1 MLFQAGSLHCLKV
14 LGDLAMSIVDEK
26 SWRLLDALQADARAS
41 LKTLAEAAG
50 LSLPA
55 TAERIRKMEAAG
67 IIRGYHADI
76 APEALGYVIKAVV
89 AITTQH
95 PYKQKF
101 IEVLRAKPQVLECLH
116 VTGAD
121 SCLFTVVAKD
131 MQDLE
136 AFLASINQYGET
148 RSSVVMSSQ
157 IPRRGVQRF

>member
-1 MLFQAGSLHCLKV
+1 MET
-14 LGDLAMSIVDEK
+14 VDEK
-26 SWRLLDALQADARAS
+26 SWRILSALQEDARAS
-41 LKTLAEAAG
+41 LKALAQIAG

-55 TAERIRKMEAAG
+55 TAERIKKMEAAG
-67 IIRGYHADI
+67 LIRGYHADI

-95 PYKQKF
+95 PYKHKF

-136 AFLASINQYGET
+136 QFLSSINPYGET
-148 RSSVVMSSQ
+148 RTSIVMSSQ

>member
-1 MLFQAGSLHCLKV
+1 MNP
-14 LGDLAMSIVDEK
+14 VDEK
-26 SWRLLDALQADARAS
+26 SWRILAALQEDARAP
-41 LKTLAEAAG
+41 LKTLAETAG
-50 LSLPA
+50 LSVPA
-55 TAERIRKMEAAG
+55 TAERIRKMEEAG
-67 IIRGYHADI
+67 IIRGYHADV

-121 SCLFTVVAKD
+121 SVLFTVVAKD
-131 MQDLE
+131 MADLE
-136 AFLASINQYGET
+136 QFLASINKYGET
-148 RSSVVMSSQ
+148 RTSIVMSAQ

>member
-1 MLFQAGSLHCLKV
+1 
-14 LGDLAMSIVDEK
+14 MSMVDEK
-26 SWRLLDALQADARAS
+26 AWRILSALQQDARVS
-41 LKTLAEAAG
+41 LKTLAEIAG

-55 TAERIRKMEAAG
+55 TAERVRKMEAAG
-67 IIRGYHADI
+67 LIRGYHADI

-89 AITTQH
+89 AITTQQ

-136 AFLASINQYGET
+136 QFLTGINHFGET
-148 RSSVVMSSQ
+148 RTSIVMSSQ

>member
-1 MLFQAGSLHCLKV
+1 MNT
-14 LGDLAMSIVDEK
+14 VDEK
-26 SWRLLDALQADARAS
+26 SWRILAALQEDARAS
-41 LKTLAEAAG
+41 LKTLSEIAG
-50 LSLPA
+50 LSVPA
-55 TAERIRKMEAAG
+55 TAERIRKMEEAG

-95 PYKQKF
+95 PYKHKF
-101 IEVLRAKPQVLECLH
+101 IDVLRAKPQVLECLH

-136 AFLASINQYGET
+136 QFLGSINQYGET
-148 RSSVVMSSQ
+148 RTSIVMSSQ

>member
-1 MLFQAGSLHCLKV
+1 M
-14 LGDLAMSIVDEK
+14 ITVDDK
-26 SWRLLDALQADARAS
+26 SWRLLETLQQDARAS

-55 TAERIRKMEAAG
+55 TAERIRKMESAG
-67 IIRGYHADI
+67 LIRGYHADI
-76 APEALGYVIKAVV
+76 DPEALGYVIKAVI

-131 MQDLE
+131 MADLE
-136 AFLASINQYGET
+136 AFLASINPYGET
-148 RSSVVMSSQ
+148 RTSIVMSSQ

>member
-1 MLFQAGSLHCLKV
+1 
-14 LGDLAMSIVDEK
+14 MSTVDEK
-26 SWRLLDALQADARAS
+26 SWRLLSALQQDARAS
-41 LKTLAEAAG
+41 LKTLAEVAG

-55 TAERIRKMEAAG
+55 TAERIKKMEAAG
-67 IIRGYHADI
+67 LIRGYHADV

-131 MQDLE
+131 MPDLE
-136 AFLASINQYGET
+136 DFLSSINQYGET
-148 RSSVVMSSQ
+148 RTSIVMSSQ
-157 IPRRGVQRF
+157 IQRRGVQRF

>member
-1 MLFQAGSLHCLKV
+1 
-14 LGDLAMSIVDEK
+14 MSIVDEK
-26 SWRLLDALQADARAS
+26 SWRILAALQQDARAS

-55 TAERIRKMEAAG
+55 TAERVKKLEGAG
-67 IIRGYHADI
+67 VIRGYHADI
-76 APEALGYVIKAVV
+76 APEALGYPVKAVV

-101 IEVLRAKPQVLECLH
+101 IEVLRARPQVLECLH
-116 VTGAD
+116 VTGND

-136 AFLASINQYGET
+136 LFLASINQFGET
-148 RSSVVMSSQ
+148 RTSIVMSAQ

>member
-1 MLFQAGSLHCLKV
+1 MG
-14 LGDLAMSIVDEK
+14 MVDEK
-26 SWRLLDALQADARAS
+26 AWRILSALQQDARVS
-41 LKTLAEAAG
+41 LTTLAEIAG

-55 TAERIRKMEAAG
+55 TAERVRKMEAAG
-67 IIRGYHADI
+67 LIRGYHADI
-76 APEALGYVIKAVV
+76 VPEALGYVIKAVV
-89 AITTQH
+89 AITTQQ

-136 AFLASINQYGET
+136 QFLAGINHFGET
-148 RSSVVMSSQ
+148 RTSIVMSSQ

>member
-1 MLFQAGSLHCLKV
+1 
-14 LGDLAMSIVDEK
+14 MSMVDDK
-26 SWRLLDALQADARAS
+26 SWRILAALQEDARAS
-41 LKTLAEAAG
+41 LKALAEVAG

-55 TAERIRKMEAAG
+55 TAERIKKMEAAG

-76 APEALGYVIKAVV
+76 APAALGYIIKAVV

-131 MQDLE
+131 MEDLE
-136 AFLASINQYGET
+136 QFLASINPYGET
-148 RSSVVMSSQ
+148 RTSIVMSSQ

>member
-1 MLFQAGSLHCLKV
+1 
-14 LGDLAMSIVDEK
+14 MSIVDDK
-26 SWRLLDALQADARAS
+26 SWRLLSALQQDARAS
-41 LKTLAEAAG
+41 LKTLAEIAE

-67 IIRGYHADI
+67 LIRGYHADI

-136 AFLASINQYGET
+136 QFLAGINQYGET
-148 RSSVVMSSQ
+148 RSSIVMSSQ

>member
-1 MLFQAGSLHCLKV
+1 
-14 LGDLAMSIVDEK
+14 MSPVDEK
-26 SWRLLDALQADARAS
+26 SWRILTALQEDARAS
-41 LKTLAEAAG
+41 LKTLAEFAG
-50 LSLPA
+50 LSVPA
-55 TAERIRKMEAAG
+55 TAERIRKMEEAG

-95 PYKQKF
+95 PYKHKF
-101 IEVLRAKPQVLECLH
+101 IEVLAAKPQVLECLH

-131 MQDLE
+131 MTDLE
-136 AFLASINQYGET
+136 QFLASINKYGET
-148 RSSVVMSSQ
+148 RTSIVMSSQ

>member
-1 MLFQAGSLHCLKV
+1 MG
-14 LGDLAMSIVDEK
+14 MVDEK
-26 SWRLLDALQADARAS
+26 AWRILSALQQDARVS
-41 LKTLAEAAG
+41 LTTLAEIAG

-55 TAERIRKMEAAG
+55 TAERVRKMEAAG
-67 IIRGYHADI
+67 LIRGYHADI

-89 AITTQH
+89 AITTQQ

-136 AFLASINQYGET
+136 QFLAGINHFGET
-148 RSSVVMSSQ
+148 RTSIVMSSQ